1 MNKKSFLF
9 LFNLIFIF
17 LIEVVQPKS
26 IENSFSNNIVP
37 ENGEFFFVF
46 VKNIYG
52 NNININS
59 NEYKNYINSII
70 ENIHEIIINNIN
82 TYSNPSEIEKLQNE
96 YEKSKDEYMYDYGK
110 YGGIIYP
117 TYPHKD
123 KIILYA
129 YLNSNIVEQV
139 ESIENV
145 LSVNKDIKSI
155 TEQDPL
161 VIEVSSNENCNARR
175 LGYPCC
181 SKDNTEIYYH
191 DENGDW
197 GYDFELNQWCGLSL
211 EGEDNN
217 ICWSELYGFPCCTE
231 CLDNTYVDS
240 YGTWGIENDTWCGIK
255 TSC

>member
-110 YGGIIYP
+110 YGGIFTP
-117 TYPHKD
+117 LTLT
-123 KIILYA
+123 KIKLFFMHIL
-129 YLNSNIVEQV
+129 IQ
-139 ESIENV
+139 I
-145 LSVNKDIKSI
+145 
-155 TEQDPL
+155 
-161 VIEVSSNENCNARR
+161 
-175 LGYPCC
+175 
-181 SKDNTEIYYH
+181 
-191 DENGDW
+191 
-197 GYDFELNQWCGLSL
+197 
-211 EGEDNN
+211 
-217 ICWSELYGFPCCTE
+217 
-231 CLDNTYVDS
+231 
-240 YGTWGIENDTWCGIK
+240 
-255 TSC
+255 